1 VSKYR
6 VMVVDDD
13 ADVRFVVTSL
23 LSLDFET
30 VQATNGLDAL
40 EKFERY
46 EPDLL
51 LLDVTMPIMNGFQC
65 CRAVRKR
72 EDYTDLPVFFLS
84 AMSSQGTREEAKASG
99 ATDYV
104 EKPFD
109 TKALIDR
116 IREYLYGQRIP
127 PRMKLFTMREIEK
140 IDATPLTAASRDE
153 SEEETLNPAQNASST
168 GVPALSL
175 APPAEP
181 GADGKPRRRVFG
193 VVRPES
199 APLTQAGASS
209 ETVNLP
215 RGFERPTAPPPAAP
229 APTEPSQVPPTEDPF
244 SLPAPPRPVDSPYPS
259 RRPDGRPAPI
269 PPTEDPFSFPQPPAE
284 SLTPKPIPMMATPSN
299 YRRPQSPIAPNT
311 PATIPPPG
319 IPPHAPSPAE
329 LPKSYPPGLPQAP
342 VSSQPPAA
350 PAPAAPAPQA
360 MAPAPQAAPPP
371 PPPATATG
379 KTSRYSEAQLA
390 EAREIMAARRR
401 QALGLSAAPKAG
413 KGTGTAALP
422 RVLVMIDHVE
432 LLPAAH
438 EGLRGIAEFLP
449 LEDPVEALEVIVRF
463 QPDIVVAS
471 IKTPVYSGLDLGRML
486 QENVRLSRTQLIFLT
501 HPKVT
506 PPESQAA
513 RRMSGNDL
521 LNLGCKADDLRQAVQ
536 HVAKKPGFE
545 VRQKGLSYSV
555 YVNEIIKAANAE
567 RSKVNKEL
575 EKEAFRRKTMGIE
588 TFMARELS
596 HYQQPPRET

>member
-84 AMSSQGTREEAKASG
+84 AMSDPKVLAEAKESG

-116 IREYLYGQRIP
+116 IREHLYGQRIP

-175 APPAEP
+175 APPPEP
-181 GADGKPRRRVFG
+181 GAEGKPRRRVFG
-193 VVRPES
+193 MVRPETT
-199 APLTQAGASS
+199 PLTQTGASS

-229 APTEPSQVPPTEDPF
+229 PAPVPQTEDPF
-244 SLPAPPRPVDSPYPS
+244 SMPPPPPPAESPYPA
-259 RRPDGRPAPI
+259 RRPDGRPVPI
-269 PPTEDPFSFPQPPAE
+269 PPTEDPFSFPTPA
-284 SLTPKPIPMMATPSN
+284 SDVYAPNPIPMMATPSN
-299 YRRPQSPIAPNT
+299 FRPTQNPVAPNT

-319 IPPHAPSPAE
+319 IPPQPPSPVV

-342 VSSQPPAA
+342 QAAQPP
-350 PAPAAPAPQA
+350 
-360 MAPAPQAAPPP
+360 AAPPP
-371 PPPATATG
+371 PPAARPQAMAPVPPTAPPPSAAPQ
-379 KTSRYSEAQLA
+379 KTSRYSEEQLA

-401 QALGLSAAPKAG
+401 QALGLSPAAAKSG
-413 KGTGTAALP
+413 KSGGTAALP
-422 RVLVMIDHVE
+422 RVLVMIDHVD

-438 EGLRGIAEFLP
+438 EGLRGVAEFLP

-486 QENVRLSRTQLIFLT
+486 QENVRLSRTQLIFLM

-506 PPESQAA
+506 APEAQAA

-521 LNLGCKADDLRQAVQ
+521 LNLGCKAGDLRQAIQRVTQ
-536 HVAKKPGFE
+536 KPGFE

-596 HYQQPPRET
+596 QYQQPPRET

>member
-1 VSKYR
+1 MSKYR

-84 AMSSQGTREEAKASG
+84 AMSNASTREEAKASG
-99 ATDYV
+99 GTDYV

-127 PRMKLFTMREIEK
+127 PRMKLFSMREIEK
-140 IDATPLTAASRDE
+140 IDATPLTAADRDE

-168 GVPALSL
+168 GVPAISL

-181 GADGKPRRRVFG
+181 GAEGKPRRRVFG
-193 VVRPES
+193 MVRPES
-199 APLTQAGASS
+199 APLTQTGASS

-215 RGFERPTAPPPAAP
+215 KGFERPTAPPPATSAKPEAP
-229 APTEPSQVPPTEDPF
+229 SPVPPTEDPF
-244 SLPAPPRPVDSPYPS
+244 SLPPPPPPPAVPS
-259 RRPDGRPAPI
+259 RPPTRPDGRPAPI
-269 PPTEDPFSFPQPPAE
+269 PPTEDPFSFPPPPPEA
-284 SLTPKPIPMMATPSN
+284 LTPRPIPMMATPSDF
-299 YRRPQSPIAPNT
+299 RPPQNPVAPNT

-319 IPPHAPSPAE
+319 IPKQPPSPVV
-329 LPKSYPPGLPQAP
+329 LPKSFPPGLPQAP
-342 VSSQPPAA
+342 QQAQPPAA
-350 PAPAAPAPQA
+350 VP
-360 MAPAPQAAPPP
+360 PQAAPPVPPMAP
-371 PPPATATG
+371 PPSGAPARQ
-379 KTSRYSEAQLA
+379 SRYSEAQLA

-401 QALGLSAAPKAG
+401 QALGLSPAA
-413 KGTGTAALP
+413 KGAKSGGTASLP
-422 RVLVMIDHVE
+422 RVLVMIDHVD

-471 IKTPVYSGLDLGRML
+471 IKTATYSGLDLGRML
-486 QENVRLSRTQLIFLT
+486 QENVRLSRTQLLFLM

-506 PPESQAA
+506 QPEAQAA

-521 LNLGCKADDLRQAVQ
+521 LNLGCKADDLRQAVLR
-536 HVAKKPGFE
+536 VAQKPGFE

-555 YVNEIIKAANAE
+555 YVNEVIKAADAE